1 MSKRVYTNGYWPK
14 IDYWLTKLSQYRVE
28 QNPIKINLALT
39 KLQYFMGREMNKSN
53 TIAGV
58 DFTQTLAQLDEL

>member
-1 MSKRVYTNGYWPK
+1 MSNKYPNGYWPK

-28 QNPIKINLALT
+28 QDPIKINLALT
-39 KLQYFMGREMNKSN
+39 KLKYFMGREMNKSN

-58 DFTQTLAQLDEL
+58 DFTQSLAQLDEL

>member
-1 MSKRVYTNGYWPK
+1 MTKKYANGYWPK

-28 QNPIKINLALT
+28 QNPIMINLAIT
-39 KLQYFMGREMNKSN
+39 RLQYYMGKEQAKSN

-58 DFTQTLAQLDEL
+58 EFTQSLNQVAQL

>member
-1 MSKRVYTNGYWPK
+1 MKREYSNGYWPK

-39 KLQYFMGREMNKSN
+39 KLQYFMGREINKSN

-58 DFTQTLAQLDEL
+58 DFTQQLLELDEI

>member
-1 MSKRVYTNGYWPK
+1 MKREYPNGYWPK
-14 IDYWLTKLSQYRVE
+14 IDYWLTNLSQYRVE

-58 DFTQTLAQLDEL
+58 DFTQQLLELDEI

>member
-1 MSKRVYTNGYWPK
+1 MTKKYANGYWSK

-28 QNPIKINLALT
+28 QNPIMINLAIT
-39 KLQYFMGREMNKSN
+39 RLQYYMGKEQAKSN

-58 DFTQTLAQLDEL
+58 EFTQSLNQVAQL

>member
-1 MSKRVYTNGYWPK
+1 MSNKYPNGYWPK

-39 KLQYFMGREMNKSN
+39 KLQYFMGREFEL
-53 TIAGV
+53 TQVGGV
-58 DFTQTLAQLDEL
+58 DFTQQLLELDEL